1 MIEAGRVT
9 LWSKQKAI
17 FLTRLSIL
25 CEEEWFLPYFRFL
38 ELFRPGF
45 SVIENQAGLFQ
56 AIPPFETQG
65 KQILSNLV
73 ATSFTSSYIRH
84 KFQQHIYYIC
94 GKSF

>member
-1 MIEAGRVT
+1 MIEAGGVT

-45 SVIENQAGLFQ
+45 SNTENQAGLFNLY
-56 AIPPFETQG
+56 IPIYH
-65 KQILSNLV
+65 K
-73 ATSFTSSYIRH
+73 TS
-84 KFQQHIYYIC
+84 
-94 GKSF
+94 